1 MKKQLWLSIVLVAM
15 AGTSNVSPAADLP
28 VGTYTPPPVIAPF
41 TWTGLYLGG
50 NIGGA
55 WAQHNVSDSLLGL
68 NFSQQ
73 TSNGVFIG
81 GGQLGFNYQ
90 FGPLVLGVEGDF

>member
-1 MKKQLWLSIVLVAM
+1 M
-15 AGTSNVSPAADLP
+15 
-28 VGTYTPPPVIAPF
+28 IAPF
-41 TWTGLYLGG
+41 TWTGFYLGG

-55 WAQHNVSDSLLGL
+55 WAEHNVSDSLFGL

-90 FGPLVLGVEGDF
+90 FGPMLLGIEGDFDWAGNKNNTGNGVVVPGVGLDPPQQPHM